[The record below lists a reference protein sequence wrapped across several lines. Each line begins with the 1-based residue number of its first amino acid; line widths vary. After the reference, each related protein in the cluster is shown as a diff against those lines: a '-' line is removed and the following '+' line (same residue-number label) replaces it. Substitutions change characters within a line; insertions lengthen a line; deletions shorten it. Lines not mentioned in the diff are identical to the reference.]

1 MPTFEMDGRHIYFE
15 SHGQGRTLVLLNGIM
30 MSCVSWQPFV
40 EALSANNRLLLV
52 DFLDQGKSEK
62 MVGQTYDHGIQVQV
76 VRRLLEHLNLQSAC
90 VAGISYGSEVALE
103 FAVTY
108 PEMTDRLILLNAT
121 AATGWWLGDI
131 GRAWNLAS
139 GSGEAYYH
147 TAIPVIYSPDFYTKR
162 HAWMENRKKLL
173 IPLFENPDF
182 VGAMRRLTDSSES
195 YDLRD
200 RLDQVRCPTLVLSC
214 QEDYLTPLKEQE
226 YLAAHIKDCHHV
238 ILPNC
243 GHASM
248 YEQPALFASLI
259 AGFAGLPQVKFDI

>member
-1 MPTFEMDGRHIYFE
+1 MATFEMNGKQIYYE
-15 SHGQGRTLVLLNGIM
+15 SYGQGRPLVLLNGIM
-30 MSCVSWQPFV
+30 MSCASWKPFV
-40 EALSANNRLLLV
+40 ETLSANNRLLLV
-52 DFLDQGKSEK
+52 DFLDQGQSAK
-62 MVGQTYDHGIQVQV
+62 MVGQLYDHGIQVQV

-103 FAVTY
+103 FAITH
-108 PEMTDRLILLNAT
+108 PEMTERLILLNAT

-139 GSGEAYYH
+139 VSGEAYYH
-147 TAIPVIYSPDFYTKR
+147 TAIPVIYSPAFYTKR
-162 HAWMENRKKLL
+162 HDWMEKRKQLL
-173 IPLFENPDF
+173 IPLFEDPDF
-182 VGAMRRLTDSSES
+182 IGAMRRLTDSSEN

-200 RLDQVRCPTLVLSC
+200 WLEDVACPTLVISS

-248 YEQPALFASLI
+248 YEQPALFATLI
-259 AGFAGLPQVKFDI
+259 AGFAGLQTAKFDI

>member
-15 SHGQGRTLVLLNGIM
+15 SHGQGRPLVLLNGIM

-40 EALSANNRLLLV
+40 EALSANNRLILV

-162 HAWMENRKKLL
+162 HAWMENRK
-173 IPLFENPDF
+173 
-182 VGAMRRLTDSSES
+182 
-195 YDLRD
+195 
-200 RLDQVRCPTLVLSC
+200 
-214 QEDYLTPLKEQE
+214 
-226 YLAAHIKDCHHV
+226 
-238 ILPNC
+238 NC
-243 GHASM
+243 
-248 YEQPALFASLI
+248 
-259 AGFAGLPQVKFDI
+259 